1 MTFFADSEK
10 EPAVSLNF
18 LSSFFAHINSVAN
31 IARPIGITI
40 MAGPGVKNNMHPI
53 NTTEIPIKNIANF
66 LICLYSISGVIVY
79 FGNVT
84 PVCF

>member
-18 LSSFFAHINSVAN
+18 FNNFFAHINSVAN
-31 IARPIGITI
+31 IARPTGITI

-66 LICLYSISGVIVY
+66 LICLYSISGVIAY

>member
-18 LSSFFAHINSVAN
+18 FNNFFAHINSVAN
-31 IARPIGITI
+31 IAKPTGITI

-53 NTTEIPIKNIANF
+53 NTTEAVSYTHLTLPTI
-66 LICLYSISGVIVY
+66 LLV
-79 FGNVT
+79 
-84 PVCF
+84 